1 LRKERFTHAV
11 GSARGAPAIRW
22 QEAAASLSEE
32 ANMAQNLEDVQKLG
46 KERLDSAV
54 KSMTAVSKGYQA
66 IAAEMVDYTKK
77 SFEDGSAAMEKLATA
92 KSLDKLIELQ
102 SDYMKA
108 AYEAAVAR
116 ATKIGEL
123 YQELFKEAYKP
134 FEASLGKL
142 TPAK

>member
-1 LRKERFTHAV
+1 
-11 GSARGAPAIRW
+11 
-22 QEAAASLSEE
+22 
-32 ANMAQNLEDVQKLG
+32 MAQNLEDMQKFG
-46 KERLDSAV
+46 KEGLDSAV

-77 SFEDGSAAMEKLATA
+77 SFEDGSAAVEKLAAA

-102 SDYMKA
+102 SDYMKSA
-108 AYEAAVAR
+108 FEAAVAR

-123 YQELFKEAYKP
+123 YAELFKEAFKP
-134 FEASLGKL
+134 YEANFSKM